1 MVRLCSGAK
10 VVVVF
15 TVGAIDLRQLKDGG
29 LILGVRVEERI
40 RVLARD

>member
-1 MVRLCSGAK
+1 MVRLCGGAK
-10 VVVVF
+10 VVVVL
-15 TVGAIDLRQLKDGG
+15 TVGSIDLRQLKDGG